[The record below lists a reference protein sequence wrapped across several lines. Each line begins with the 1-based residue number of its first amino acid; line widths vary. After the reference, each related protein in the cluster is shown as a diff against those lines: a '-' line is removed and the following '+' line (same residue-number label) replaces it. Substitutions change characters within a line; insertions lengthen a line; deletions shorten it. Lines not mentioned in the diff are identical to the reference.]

1 MRPGIR
7 NSFLGIIIVFAAGTC
22 VTAQV
27 AAPPP
32 PDAAKIP
39 LSKIPRVHR
48 APQLED
54 SLENHPRE
62 AELTVTDFRQNT
74 PGDGTPATES
84 TTAYLSYDDK
94 TFYAVFVCHDE
105 AGEVRA
111 HLSKRE
117 ASDQDDGV
125 GILLDTFRDFHRA
138 YFFGPPKQFHE
149 PAFFHQIEFLPAVLI
164 RTGPC
169 LVSPQGYRI
178 KFSFFSLRKQL
189 ARRVMS
195 HRLAAK
201 ITGVAGY
208 VPPKVMTN
216 ADLEKIVETNDEWI
230 VTRTGIRE
238 RHVVEKGTAT
248 SHMATEAAR
257 VVLAQ
262 TKTNPTEIDLIV
274 LASVTPDMF
283 FPATACL
290 VQERIGAKKAWGFD
304 LSAACS
310 GFAYALTVGA
320 QFVGAGTHK
329 KVLAIGSDTMTS
341 VLDYKDRAT
350 CVLFGDGAGAA
361 LLEAAGS
368 NEGILDFEHDVD
380 GSGGAFLYMPG
391 GGSLHPSSQETVEK
405 RLHYVHQEGSQVFK
419 YAVRRMT
426 EMATHLLERNSFT
439 KDDLQLLVPHQAN
452 LRIIRATQERLGV
465 DDSKVMVNI
474 DRYGNTTAGTIPLG
488 LRDAVEQG
496 RLHKGDLVLIVTVGA
511 GYTTG
516 GVLLRWAY

>member
-1 MRPGIR
+1 
-7 NSFLGIIIVFAAGTC
+7 
-22 VTAQV
+22 
-27 AAPPP
+27 
-32 PDAAKIP
+32 
-39 LSKIPRVHR
+39 
-48 APQLED
+48 
-54 SLENHPRE
+54 
-62 AELTVTDFRQNT
+62 
-74 PGDGTPATES
+74 
-84 TTAYLSYDDK
+84 
-94 TFYAVFVCHDE
+94 
-105 AGEVRA
+105 
-111 HLSKRE
+111 
-117 ASDQDDGV
+117 
-125 GILLDTFRDFHRA
+125 
-138 YFFGPPKQFHE
+138 
-149 PAFFHQIEFLPAVLI
+149 
-164 RTGPC
+164 
-169 LVSPQGYRI
+169 
-178 KFSFFSLRKQL
+178 
-189 ARRVMS
+189 MS

-329 KVLAIGSDTMTS
+329 KVLVIGSDTMTS

-350 CVLFGDGAGAA
+350 CVLFGDGAGAV

-368 NEGILDFEHDVD
+368 NEGILAFAHDVD
-380 GSGGAFLYMPG
+380 GSGGEFLYMPG
-391 GGSLHPSSQETVEK
+391 GGSLNPSTVETVEK
-405 RLHYVHQEGSQVFK
+405 KMHYVHQEGSQVFK

-426 EMATHLLERNSFT
+426 EMALRLLERNGFT
-439 KDDLQLLVPHQAN
+439 KNDVALLV
-452 LRIIRATQERLGV
+452 
-465 DDSKVMVNI
+465 
-474 DRYGNTTAGTIPLG
+474 
-488 LRDAVEQG
+488 
-496 RLHKGDLVLIVTVGA
+496 
-511 GYTTG
+511 
-516 GVLLRWAY
+516 